1 MFRRAELSFDCV
13 PPSSERT
20 FSIVVG
26 EDDFLV
32 REGLRQVLEEGGDEF
47 HVAALCGDYDTVLEA
62 VERERPQVVVT
73 DIRMPPTHTD
83 EGIRIA
89 AFLREESPEIGVV
102 ILSQY
107 AGPSYALRL
116 LEKGSE
122 GRAYLLKERIAHRIQ
137 LFGAIRE
144 VADGGSVIDPKVVEA
159 LVTARSQ
166 SVSSTMAS
174 LSPREREVLA
184 QMAEGKSN
192 LAIAAAL
199 FLTKRGVEKHVN
211 AIFSKLDLPEEHA
224 VSRRVFA
231 TLLYLADQSPEPA
244 QMGTAYGVGLDSAG

>member
-1 MFRRAELSFDCV
+1 MSENGQGLSV
-13 PPSSERT
+13 
-20 FSIVVG
+20 VVG

-32 REGLRQVLEEGGDEF
+32 REGIQQVLEEGGAEF
-47 HVAALCGDYDTVLEA
+47 RIAGLCGDLDSVLET
-62 VERERPQVVVT
+62 VEREKPDVVIT

-89 AFLREESPEIGVV
+89 AHLRETSPTTGVV
-102 ILSQY
+102 VLSQY

-116 LEKGSE
+116 LERGSE

-144 VADGGSVIDPKVVEA
+144 VAQGGSVIDPKVVET
-159 LVTARSQ
+159 LVAARSR
-166 SVSSTMAS
+166 SANSSLGS
-174 LSPREREVLA
+174 LTPREAEVLA
-184 QMAEGKSN
+184 HMAQGKSN
-192 LAIAAAL
+192 LAIAETL

-211 AIFSKLDLPEEHA
+211 AIFSKLELPEETA

-231 TLLYLADQSPEPA
+231 TLMYLADRPS
-244 QMGTAYGVGLDSAG
+244 TADAPTLAAE